1 MSSSIRF
8 ILFFLPVVIALSGC
22 GNVSR
27 VYDDIKKLK
36 EQPINMDVSLMMNL
50 SKNHDLNEKSEITFV
65 EYFDSTECTPCA
77 ISRLYM
83 WDLFINKHKEYNDM
97 VKYVFIFTAFD
108 TIDIAIDNYIINNQL
123 ISGYWDSCGSFIKN
137 NPHIPQNTK
146 MHSFLLDQNNKITLI
161 GNPLFNNKIE
171 KLLNKIVRKRLKSN
185 IIMNAKE

>member
-27 VYDDIKKLK
+27 VYDDIKRLK

-123 ISGYWDSCGSFIKN
+123 VSGYWDSCGSFIKN

>member
-27 VYDDIKKLK
+27 VYDDIKRLK

-50 SKNHDLNEKSEITFV
+50 SKNHDLNEKSELTFV

-77 ISRLYM
+77 ISRLYL

-146 MHSFLLDQNNKITLI
+146 MHSFLLDQNNMITLI

>member
-27 VYDDIKKLK
+27 VYDDIKRLK

-146 MHSFLLDQNNKITLI
+146 MHSFLLDQNNMITLI